1 MTERLVLIDSN
12 SLIYRAF
19 FAVPPL
25 TTTKG
30 ELANAT
36 FGFASILLKS
46 IEQTSPQHLAAAFD
60 LPLPTFR
67 HERDATYK
75 ATRRPMPD
83 ELRPQIERVKELLG
97 KFGIPIYSLPGYEA
111 DDVIGALARQA
122 EKAGVETIIVS
133 GDLDPLQL
141 VTPRTKLMTTRQG
154 FQNTVIYDEEMI
166 RQRYGLRPDQMVD
179 YKALKGDTTDNI
191 PGVPGVGE
199 KTAAKLIAENVT
211 LEGVYADLT
220 RFTPRL
226 REALETNKAQ
236 VFNSRELARI
246 VTDLPV
252 RLDLQKTRRTSYDRA
267 GVLELFRDLEFR
279 SLVPRLPPADGNLSA
294 PTGGRGAAPPDRG
307 QLSLGLEAASAVAPP
322 VETAL
327 VADVDADAVARELR
341 AVGAV
346 AVHADV
352 DATGRHPALVG
363 LGLAAGE
370 RAWYLATP
378 DGVPGPIAALLRD
391 EAIAK
396 TAHDAKTARRA
407 LRRSGADLGGLV
419 MDTMIASYLVN
430 ASRRYHGLEDLAA
443 ERLKL
448 EVPVLAVPDR
458 KDPYRTPT
466 LDERLARAGAGA
478 VAAARLGEQFAVELE
493 RLGLERLYRDV
504 ELPLVDVLVEMEEA
518 GIAVDLP
525 YLRSLGEEF
534 AREVARIEDEAY
546 KAVGHDFGI
555 NSPKQLQ
562 SLLFEE
568 LRLPR
573 GRRTGTGYSTDA
585 TVLEELRGA
594 HPVIEKILEYREI
607 EKLRS
612 TYAEGLGGLVDPETR
627 RVHTTFDQTVAATG
641 RLSSRAPNLQNIPIR
656 TPLGRRIRHAF
667 VAGSPDMV
675 LVAAD
680 YSQIELRV
688 LAHVSQDP
696 ALIDA
701 FRSGADVHRRTAAAG
716 FGVLESAVTRE
727 QRDVAK
733 MLNFGIIYGMSDFGL
748 AWRMQMARE
757 EAQRFIDE
765 YFKRYAQVRRYVIE
779 TKAFCIEQGYV
790 ETLLGRRR
798 YIPDMASPVNAVRN
812 AAERMAINMPI
823 QGTAADIMKIAMSR
837 VHRALHE
844 SDLHARVLLQVHDE
858 LVAEVPR
865 LEVERMARLLGD
877 EMSAA
882 YRLDVPLVVDVRAG
896 PNWDE
901 MQRLEVAAAA

>member
-1 MTERLVLIDSN
+1 MSRPDDVGIAELTEIAL
-12 SLIYRAF
+12 
-19 FAVPPL
+19 
-25 TTTKG
+25 
-30 ELANAT
+30 
-36 FGFASILLKS
+36 
-46 IEQTSPQHLAAAFD
+46 D
-60 LPLPTFR
+60 LR
-67 HERDATYK
+67 WAWDRSA
-75 ATRRPMPD
+75 D
-83 ELRPQIERVKELLG
+83 ELWRALDPELWAFTHNPWAVLKTVSPRKIHDLLQRPDYRQRVKELLG
-97 KFGIPIYSLPGYEA
+97 KFGIPMYSLPGYEA

-166 RQRYGLRPDQMVD
+166 RQRYGLRPEQMVD

-199 KTAAKLIAENVT
+199 KTAAKLIAENAT

-716 FGVLESAVTRE
+716 FGVPESAVTRE